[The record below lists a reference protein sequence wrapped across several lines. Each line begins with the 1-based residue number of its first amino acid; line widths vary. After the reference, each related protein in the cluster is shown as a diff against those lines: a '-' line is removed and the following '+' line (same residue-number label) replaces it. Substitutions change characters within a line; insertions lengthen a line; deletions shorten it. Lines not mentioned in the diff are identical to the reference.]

1 MRSATS
7 MAREAED
14 VKHAQESLHAL
25 YERQDAMNAELQD
38 EVQRIQDAFDPELM
52 ELSDDVIEPR
62 KSDIN
67 VGKVILV
74 WLPFST
80 DLRGRLTAAF

>member
-1 MRSATS
+1 MTPLIPLSRLSRLVGQPRSVLQR
-7 MAREAED
+7 MAQSGELETFD
-14 VKHAQESLHAL
+14 GHVSL
-25 YERQDAMNAELQD
+25 D
-38 EVQRIQDAFDPELM
+38 EVLSHFPDV